1 MSEYSEAHLL
11 SLVSTIGVRTTRGGY
26 RKDPEC
32 EASLQDITRFLQKDS
47 SERCVFLQLIAWNVL
62 GKDLL
67 PLLETHCDELSTS
80 FLVVKLLVFLTLPP
94 EKESTTFIAQNQALN
109 STLRVLLD
117 HAIIFP
123 KLMLLVSEAL
133 GKLETC
139 NLETG
144 ETLTKILQLTFTL
157 LRNLLLIARS
167 HSLVGSKS
175 SNVRHE
181 LFQLLLKCQFMEV
194 LSAVIQ
200 DAGVSPIKNDLPL
213 LVEIFAL
220 ILCFHEND
228 FNSSTYLNIRTHSAK
243 SAQCSRI
250 LSKFGIS
257 KGAVKGAV
265 RGGLSGVY
273 VKHGEYA
280 ESERL
285 LRGNPIETH
294 YSSQACSILSP
305 STSSTSELQPW
316 QVGLLTNLSAP
327 VVNQFL
333 FSAWDD
339 LKRSKQVMV
348 SSVEHTIRCTNYV
361 QLCSFFVD
369 MFRSELASSTAE
381 EVVLKNPVAS
391 ILCGDFLIWIQNE
404 WFEFEQNKSL
414 QECVPLIELL
424 ASIATTVKSLQDKS
438 VDSTV
443 QLACKAM
450 RSAYVHG
457 ESKHEFLRL
466 LRTRIKQFKWLSM
479 PAPYLRALFLLHGA
493 ICELIADDNP
503 NSASH
508 DALKQLRE
516 FLVDR
521 IIVENH
527 VALMHRCDSRN
538 ERETKYR
545 VEFLKQLASSTTVFH
560 LSTLLSLRRL
570 ETGQRDISTASKEL
584 CLKAMKQL
592 CRDSIRNPEGWKG
605 SAFINLLAR

>member
-1 MSEYSEAHLL
+1 MSKYSEAHLL

-32 EASLQDITRFLQKDS
+32 DASLQDITRFLQKDS
-47 SERCVFLQLIAWNVL
+47 SERDVFLQLIAWNVL

-67 PLLETHCDELSTS
+67 PLLGTHCGELSTS

-94 EKESTTFIAQNQALN
+94 EKESTNFIAQNQALN

-117 HAIIFP
+117 HACIFP

-133 GKLETC
+133 GKLETG
-139 NLETG
+139 NLENG

-157 LRNLLLIARS
+157 VRNLLLIARS

-181 LFQLLLKCQFMEV
+181 LFRLLLKCQFMEV

-200 DAGVSPIKNDLPL
+200 DACVSPINNDLPL

-228 FNSSTYLNIRTHSAK
+228 SNTSTHLNMGTHSAK
-243 SAQCSRI
+243 SAQWSRK

-257 KGAVKGAV
+257 KAVKGAV
-265 RGGLSGVY
+265 RGGFSGVY
-273 VKHGEYA
+273 VKHSEYA

-294 YSSQACSILSP
+294 YMSRACGILIP

-339 LKRSKQVMV
+339 LKRSKQMMI

-361 QLCSFFVD
+361 QLCLFFVD
-369 MFRSELASSTAE
+369 IFHSKLASGTAE

-391 ILCGDFLIWIQNE
+391 ILCADFLIWIQKE

-414 QECVPLIELL
+414 QECIPLIELL
-424 ASIATTVKSLQDKS
+424 ASIATTLKSLQVKS
-438 VDSTV
+438 ADSTV

-457 ESKHEFLRL
+457 ESKHEFVRL

-493 ICELIADDNP
+493 IYELLADDNP
-503 NSASH
+503 NSVSH
-508 DALKQLRE
+508 DVREQLRE

-527 VALMHRCDSRN
+527 VGLMYRCESRN

-545 VEFLKQLASSTTVFH
+545 VEFLKQLASSTVFR

-570 ETGQRDISTASKEL
+570 EKGHRDISTASKEL
-584 CLKAMKQL
+584 CLKAVKQL
-592 CRDSIRNPEGWKG
+592 CRDGVRNPEGWKG
-605 SAFINLLAR
+605 SVFINLLAW